1 VKPFRFRAQP
11 ALDLRQRQ
19 DDEAQRA
26 MGIASAATRQ
36 AAERVLAAHTALAD
50 AQRAGS
56 QAFARVT
63 DAQEL
68 IWQGNWIVGLERDVA
83 RARQALEERRI
94 EERSAA
100 EIAQHAR
107 MQVRVLERLKDR
119 AFQAWQLESRRAEQ
133 KSLDELASLR
143 FAARRLAAGE

>member
-1 VKPFRFRAQP
+1 MRPFRFRAQV

-26 MGIASAATRQ
+26 LAVASAATRR
-36 AAERVLAAHTALAD
+36 ADERVVRVRQALAD
-50 AQRAGS
+50 AHDGGL

-63 DAQEL
+63 AAQEL
-68 IWQGNWIVGLERDVA
+68 IWQGNWILGLERDVA

-100 EIAQHAR
+100 EIARHAR

-133 KSLDELASLR
+133 KALDELASLR
-143 FAARRLAAGE
+143 FAARQLAAGE

>member
-1 VKPFRFRAQP
+1 MKPFKFRAQA

-19 DDEAQRA
+19 DEVAQRA
-26 MGIASAATRQ
+26 LAIASAATR
-36 AAERVLAAHTALAD
+36 LAD
-50 AQRAGS
+50 DRVTLARQALGEAQHGGV

-63 DAQEL
+63 AAQEL
-68 IWQGNWIVGLERDVA
+68 IWQGNWILGLERDVA

-100 EIAQHAR
+100 EIARHAR

-119 AFQAWQLESRRAEQ
+119 AFAAWQLESRRAEQ
-133 KSLDELASLR
+133 KALDELASLR
-143 FAARRLAAGE
+143 FAARQLAAGE

>member
-1 VKPFRFRAQP
+1 MRPFRFRAQP
-11 ALDLRQRQ
+11 ALDLRQRH
-19 DDEAQRA
+19 DDEAERA
-26 MGIASAATRQ
+26 LAIASAATRQ
-36 AAERVLAAHTALAD
+36 AEERVAAARTALLD
-50 AQRAGS
+50 AQLGGS
-56 QAFARVT
+56 QAFGQVT
-63 DAQEL
+63 AAQEL

-83 RARQALEERRI
+83 RARQTLEERRI

-143 FAARRLAAGE
+143 FAARQLAAGE

>member
-1 VKPFRFRAQP
+1 MKPFKFRAQA

-19 DDEAQRA
+19 DEVAQRA
-26 MGIASAATRQ
+26 LAIASAATR
-36 AAERVLAAHTALAD
+36 LAD
-50 AQRAGS
+50 DRVTLARQALGGAQHGGV

-63 DAQEL
+63 AAQEL
-68 IWQGNWIVGLERDVA
+68 VWQGNWILGLERDVA

-100 EIAQHAR
+100 EIARHAR

-119 AFQAWQLESRRAEQ
+119 AFAAWQLESRRAEQ
-133 KSLDELASLR
+133 KALDELASLR
-143 FAARRLAAGE
+143 FAARQLAAGE

>member
-50 AQRAGS
+50 AQRGGS

>member
-1 VKPFRFRAQP
+1 MRPFRFRAQP
-11 ALDLRQRQ
+11 ALDLRRRQ
-19 DDEAQRA
+19 DDEAQRGLA
-26 MGIASAATRQ
+26 IASASTRQ
-36 AAERVLAAHTALAD
+36 AEERVGAARTALSD
-50 AQRAGS
+50 AQRGGS
-56 QAFARVT
+56 RTFPQVRA
-63 DAQEL
+63 AQEL
-68 IWQGNWIVGLERDVA
+68 IWQGNWILGLERDVA

-143 FAARRLAAGE
+143 FAVRRLAAGE